1 MASDSST
8 DRYPD
13 APRLDLT
20 EDLFGHEV
28 SDPYRWLEDAASPQ
42 TEGWL
47 RSQDELFG
55 QHGSGLPGADRLAA
69 RILELTG
76 TGHVGVPVWRGDRQ
90 FFTRR
95 LPGQE
100 HAVLCTVDP
109 GTAGPDGPERP
120 GGATARGAVVG
131 PARPAPTGNT

>member
-1 MASDSST
+1 MALD
-8 DRYPD
+8 DALDHALDGYPD

-28 SDPYRWLEDAASPQ
+28 SDPYRWLENAASPQ

-47 RSQDELFG
+47 RSQDELFR
-55 QHGSGLPGADRLAA
+55 QHGSGLPGAGRLAE

-90 FFTRR
+90 FF
-95 LPGQE
+95 
-100 HAVLCTVDP
+100 
-109 GTAGPDGPERP
+109 
-120 GGATARGAVVG
+120 
-131 PARPAPTGNT
+131 

>member
-1 MASDSST
+1 MSEPRAAVPSGLTSEERARREDGAFERPRGERENT
-8 DRYPD
+8 ALDHALDGYPD
-13 APRLDLT
+13 AARLDLT
-20 EDLFGHEV
+20 EDLSGHEV

-76 TGHVGVPVWRGDRQ
+76 TGHVGVPGWRGG
-90 FFTRR
+90 RR
-95 LPGQE
+95 
-100 HAVLCTVDP
+100 V
-109 GTAGPDGPERP
+109 
-120 GGATARGAVVG
+120 
-131 PARPAPTGNT
+131 